1 MPAYSSENIL
11 KTEDSLGYY
20 FNEKKFLIE
29 ALTHSSYAN
38 EHPGG
43 GTPYNERLE
52 FLGDAVLGL
61 AVVEA
66 LYFSEEELTESDM
79 AKMKSFLV
87 SRTVLSEAAR
97 GLELGS
103 VIRLGR
109 GEEGSGGRDKD
120 NILADAM
127 EAVFGAVFVDGGY
140 DAARGVVLRI
150 LDDRIEEAVRTK
162 QSHDYKTELQERTQ
176 NKYGRLPVY
185 NIIREEGEEHNKI
198 FTVEVVVDGV
208 SMGRGVGR
216 SKKEAQMK
224 AAKEALDVIDG

>member
-11 KTEDSLGYY
+11 KTEDSLGYH

-97 GLELGS
+97 ELDLGS
-103 VIRLGR
+103 AIRLGR
-109 GEEGSGGRDKD
+109 GEEGSGGRGKD

-127 EAVFGAVFVDGGY
+127 EAVFGAIFVDGGY
-140 DAARGVVLRI
+140 DAARDVVLRI

-162 QSHDYKTELQERTQ
+162 QSYDYKTELQERTQ
-176 NKYGRLPVY
+176 NKYGTLPVY
-185 NIIREEGEEHNKI
+185 NIIREEGEEHDKT
-198 FTVEVVVDGV
+198 FTVEVFVDGV
-208 SMGRGVGR
+208 SMGSGVGR

-224 AAKEALDVIDG
+224 AAKEALEVIDV